1 QVPLGGF
8 FSPLPPGRAPGAEE
22 HPPPAPHAGRALDGL
37 LRHPEPLHD
46 QPPVARAARD
56 ADALLLHWPGVPLAR
71 SRAGAAPPVPPRPGA
86 PQEGRIVTEGILEVD
101 PEIFGAY
108 FDRKPF
114 HVRHALS
121 CHPLFALPRLLDLAR
136 ALPDRFVEYNAGA
149 LPVGSKPEDTP
160 RTGLSAEETI
170 RRIQDCGSWMVAQ
183 RVEQDPAH

>member
-1 QVPLGGF
+1 M
-8 FSPLPPGRAPGAEE
+8 
-22 HPPPAPHAGRALDGL
+22 
-37 LRHPEPLHD
+37 
-46 QPPVARAARD
+46 
-56 ADALLLHWPGVPLAR
+56 
-71 SRAGAAPPVPPRPGA
+71 
-86 PQEGRIVTEGILEVD
+86 TEGILEVD

-121 CHPLFALPRLLDLAR
+121 GHPLFALPRLLDLAR

-170 RRIQDCGSWMVAQ
+170 RRIQDCG
-183 RVEQDPAH
+183 